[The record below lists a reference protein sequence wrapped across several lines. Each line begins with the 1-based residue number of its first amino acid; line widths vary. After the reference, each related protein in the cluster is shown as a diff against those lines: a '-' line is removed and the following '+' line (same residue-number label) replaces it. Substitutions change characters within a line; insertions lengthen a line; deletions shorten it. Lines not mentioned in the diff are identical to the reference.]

1 MAISKI
7 GNLFAANVDSI
18 NGQAQYKQQ
27 AQAESQSATTKQSGN
42 QSSEA
47 AVFSFSSNNAPTQG
61 SDVDRAAK
69 VAALRNQVSSGSY
82 SVDSK
87 ALATTVVRDLL

>member
-7 GNLFAANVDSI
+7 GNLFAANVDSV
-18 NGQAQYKQQ
+18 NGPAQYKQQ
-27 AQAESQSATTKQSGN
+27 AQADTQSATTAQSRY

-47 AVFSFSSNNAPTQG
+47 AVFSFSSTKAVSQS

-69 VAALRNQVSSGSY
+69 VAAIRNQVSSGSY

>member
-7 GNLFAANVDSI
+7 GNLFAANVDSV

-27 AQAESQSATTKQSGN
+27 AQADTQSATTPQSGS
-42 QSSEA
+42 QGTEA
-47 AVFSFSSNNAPTQG
+47 AVFSFSSSTAASRG
-61 SDVDRAAK
+61 SDGDRAAK
-69 VAALRNQVSSGSY
+69 VAAIRNQVSSGSY
-82 SVDSK
+82 SVDTK